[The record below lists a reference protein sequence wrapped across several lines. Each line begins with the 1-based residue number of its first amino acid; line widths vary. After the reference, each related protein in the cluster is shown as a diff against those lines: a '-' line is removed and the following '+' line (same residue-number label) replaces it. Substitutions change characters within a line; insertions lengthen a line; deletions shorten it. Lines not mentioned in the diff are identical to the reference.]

1 MDIKRSGSRRSGKGP
16 AEWFTGTVRIDPLF
30 VHLFPERRE
39 AGLSFVVVCDSQ
51 NASKSVWMF
60 ARTGATSAT
69 IRNFIYEHFA
79 DRLAEMLALGVTAIG
94 GKADMG

>member
-51 NASKSVWMF
+51 N
-60 ARTGATSAT
+60 G
-69 IRNFIYEHFA
+69 RNRFGCSREQGQ
-79 DRLAEMLALGVTAIG
+79 LGNNP
-94 GKADMG
+94 KLYL